1 MMKSRKNIALRAVF
15 YVVIVIFVMIQIYPI
30 FWVVCSSLKTPDE
43 MTYTAQY
50 ALPSGF
56 YLGNYISALTISS
69 IPKYFMNSTIVA
81 VLTLLGIA
89 EESVISQTA
98 HIIRNNATSRNL
110 ASGI

>member
-69 IPKYFMNSTIVA
+69 GPLCERRPGYHEPA
-81 VLTLLGIA
+81 A
-89 EESVISQTA
+89 ARRSV
-98 HIIRNNATSRNL
+98 RD
-110 ASGI
+110 G